1 MPAIPLVR
9 PSDGVRCSAGC
20 HEVTAASVAD
30 AGYGGRIR
38 RARQVMEEQ
47 GIDVLLLSIGSDL
60 PYLTGYEAMPL
71 ERLTMGVI
79 TQADA
84 TLVVPQLEAPRVVE
98 RAAFELVPW
107 AETEDPIAIVGRLM
121 GSSRAIA
128 VGAQT
133 WARFLISL
141 QAAAPTARF
150 TDATAVMRPLRIIKD
165 DDEIE
170 LLRRAGAAADRVV
183 ERLHDLRFSGK
194 SESALAREVMEM
206 TVEEGHDTAAFQVVA
221 SGPNAASPHH
231 EPGGRQITPGD
242 CVVIDFG
249 GRVGGY
255 CSDTTR
261 TFHVGEPAGDFAEAF
276 EALHGAQLAGT
287 AAAAPGAAAHDVDR
301 AARSV
306 LDDAGWGDWFI
317 HRTGHGIGLDAHE
330 DPYLV
335 EGNTE
340 ILRPGMAFS
349 VEPGVYVA
357 GKWGMR
363 IEDIVVCTTAGNE
376 TLNNSPRRLAI
387 VE

>member
-1 MPAIPLVR
+1 MNYP
-9 PSDGVRCSAGC
+9 D
-20 HEVTAASVAD
+20 AD
-30 AGYGGRIR
+30 YGERIR
-38 RARQVMEEQ
+38 RARRVMEEQ
-47 GIDVLLLSIGSDL
+47 GIEVLLLSVGSDL

-71 ERLTMGVI
+71 ERLTMGVV
-79 TQADA
+79 TQTDA

-98 RAAFELVPW
+98 RGVVELVPW
-107 AETEDPIAIVGRLM
+107 AETEDPIAIVRRLL
-121 GSSRAIA
+121 GSARAIA
-128 VGAQT
+128 IGAQT
-133 WARFLISL
+133 WARFLIGL
-141 QAAAPTARF
+141 QEAAPTARF
-150 TDATAVMRPLRIIKD
+150 ADATAVMRPLRIIKD
-165 DDEIE
+165 HDEIE
-170 LLRRAGAAADRVV
+170 LLRLAGAAVDRVV
-183 ERLHDLRFSGK
+183 ARLHATRFSGK
-194 SESALAREVMEM
+194 SEAALAREVMEM

-221 SGPNAASPHH
+221 AGPNAASPHH
-231 EPGGRQITPGD
+231 EPGDRQITAGD

-261 TFHVGEPAGDFAEAF
+261 TFYVGEPPADFAEAF
-276 EALHGAQLAGT
+276 AALHRAQLAGV
-287 AAAAPGAAAHDVDR
+287 AAAVPGIAAQEVDR

-363 IEDIVVCTTAGNE
+363 IEDIVVCTAAGHE

-387 VE
+387 VD

>member
-1 MPAIPLVR
+1 
-9 PSDGVRCSAGC
+9 
-20 HEVTAASVAD
+20 
-30 AGYGGRIR
+30 
-38 RARQVMEEQ
+38 MEEQ
-47 GIDVLLLSIGSDL
+47 GIEVLLLSIGSDL

-79 TQADA
+79 TQTDA
-84 TLVVPQLEAPRVVE
+84 TLVVPRLEAPRVVDHGVV
-98 RAAFELVPW
+98 ELVPW
-107 AETEDPIAIVGRLM
+107 AETEDPIAIVGRLL
-121 GSSRAIA
+121 GSSQAVAI
-128 VGAQT
+128 GAQT
-133 WARFLISL
+133 WARFLIGL
-141 QAAAPTARF
+141 QEAAPTARF
-150 TDATAVMRPLRIIKD
+150 ADATAVMRPLRIIKD
-165 DDEIE
+165 HDEIE
-170 LLRRAGAAADRVV
+170 LLRQAAAAADRVV
-183 ERLHDLRFSGK
+183 ERLHATRFGGR
-194 SESALAREVMEM
+194 SESGLAREVMEM
-206 TVEEGHDTAAFQVVA
+206 TVEEGHDVAAFQVVA

-231 EPGGRQITPGD
+231 EPGDRQIAAGD

-261 TFHVGEPAGDFAEAF
+261 TFSVGEPSADFADAF
-276 EALHGAQLAGT
+276 DALHRAQLAGT
-287 AAAAPGAAAHDVDR
+287 AAAAPGVAAQDVDR

-363 IEDIVVCTTAGNE
+363 IEDIVVCTAAGNE